1 MCFRI
6 EGYDEVP
13 GVPLT
18 TAIEKLDKVVPKIT
32 QNAQIALERS
42 TRAADGLTLDESASI
57 QLYTMEGRAGC
68 PSLAT
73 RINAAL
79 RAEDRDELVPYF
91 AYFKLL
97 LTALWK
103 LKAVSGKIWRGAKA
117 DLREQY
123 PVGKMFVWW
132 GFR

>member
-1 MCFRI
+1 MLRI
-6 EGYDEVP
+6 R
-13 GVPLT
+13 
-18 TAIEKLDKVVPKIT
+18 
-32 QNAQIALERS
+32 QNARIALERS
-42 TRAADGLTLDESASI
+42 AHAVDELTLDESASI
-57 QLYTMEGRAGC
+57 QLYTMEAKAGC

-73 RINAAL
+73 QINAAL

-91 AYFKLL
+91 PYFKLL

-103 LKAVSGKIWRGAKA
+103 LHPVGSRVWRGAKA

-123 PVGKMFVWW
+123 PAGKTFVWW